1 MRGLVAAILGLMALD
16 AQASAIWG
24 SWYGI
29 NQGQAQGT
37 VVFSF
42 FPNGEYF
49 LNDHGNPALDP
60 NGHPGI
66 ERGTYTWNETTGA
79 FSFTTLVNGDGEW
92 GLSDGGPGQITIAG
106 DTLTAAGPDGGVLTR
121 VADPNSAIVRGWF
134 GRDEP
139 NPGDLTV
146 LDFLP
151 NGTYLLGGDPP
162 STSFLEFGSYSWNPV
177 TGAFQ
182 FHVIDTT
189 DPEQGFNGSTI
200 SSVMVNGSTIVIN
213 SSDGVLTG
221 HDVAAAVPESETYA
235 LMLAGI
241 GLIGA
246 IARRR
251 GRART
256 QDS

>member
-1 MRGLVAAILGLMALD
+1 MRAFLVAAILSLMALD
-16 AQASAIWG
+16 AHATAIWG
-24 SWYGI
+24 TWYGS

-79 FSFTTLVNGDGEW
+79 FSSTTLVNGDGEW

-106 DTLTAAGPDGGVLTR
+106 NTLTIPGLDGGVLTR
-121 VADPNSAIVRGWF
+121 LTDPTSAIIGGWYL
-134 GRDEP
+134 RDGP
-139 NPGDLTV
+139 DLAV

-151 NGTYLLGGDPP
+151 NGTYMLGATGPNFFEYG
-162 STSFLEFGSYSWNPV
+162 TYAWNPA
-177 TGAFQ
+177 TGSFQ
-182 FHVIDTT
+182 SQVIETT
-189 DPEQGFNGSTI
+189 KLDDGLSGAPI
-200 SSVMVNGSTIVIN
+200 SSVVVSGGRLVITA
-213 SSDGVLTG
+213 SDGVFTL
-221 HDVAAAVPESETYA
+221 DNVAAVPEPETYA

-246 IARRR
+246 IARRKS
-251 GRART
+251 AVRT
-256 QDS
+256 KTAP